1 MQVSIFDMALC
12 LSRALDLIDPTLV
25 AHHERVAYIAWRI
38 AEEAGLPLEA
48 ENRIIL
54 AGLLHDSGALSLS
67 ERMGALKF
75 EVEHPQH
82 HAEIGYRLLKDF
94 SHPALSFQE
103 VAELVRFH
111 HVSWRESSDVPL
123 GSQILHLADRI
134 AVLIG
139 GRREVLS
146 QAEEIEQKID
156 RQAGV
161 LFSPDLVEGFHR
173 LAAKESFWLYAAQPP
188 LPSLRENREWGV
200 SDVDGLLGMARLC
213 GKIIDFRSSFTA
225 THSSGVS
232 AVAEAMARYSNMT
245 EEECSMMRIA
255 GFLHDLGKLA
265 VPSEILEK
273 PGKLTKEEFE
283 VIRSHTFFTFV
294 TLEALPELHLINS
307 WASFHHE
314 RLDGRGY
321 PFHHGRRELSLGARI
336 MAVAD
341 VFTAL
346 TEDRPYR
353 AGMAQEEAVR
363 LLEKMAFDGALDENV
378 VALLALHASEI
389 ALLRSEVQSRAES
402 EYRAFGAGASLVVA
416 SKSVGFSSL
425 PS

>member
-1 MQVSIFDMALC
+1 MQVSVFDLALC

-25 AHHERVAYIAWRI
+25 AHHERVAYISWRI
-38 AEEAGLPLEA
+38 AQEAGLPLE
-48 ENRIIL
+48 EESRIIL
-54 AGLLHDSGALSLS
+54 AGLLHDSGALSLT
-67 ERMGALKF
+67 ERMGSLAF
-75 EVEHPQH
+75 EVDHPQH
-82 HAEIGYRLLKDF
+82 HAEVGYRLLKDF
-94 SHPALSFQE
+94 SHPAFSFQE
-103 VAELVRFH
+103 VAEFVRFH
-111 HVSWRESSDVPL
+111 HAPWREHPDVPL

-139 GRREVLS
+139 NQREVLS
-146 QAEEIEQKID
+146 QAEEIVRRID
-156 RQAGV
+156 QQAG
-161 LFSPDLVEGFHR
+161 LMFSPDLVAVFHR
-173 LAAKESFWLYAAQPP
+173 LALKESFWLYSAQPP
-188 LPSLRENREWGV
+188 LQHLREHREWEV
-200 SDVDGLLGMARLC
+200 TDLDGLLGMARLC

-232 AVAEAMARYSNMT
+232 AVAVAVARYANMS
-245 EEECSMMRIA
+245 EEECAMMRVA

-283 VIRSHTFFTFV
+283 VIRSHTFFTYE
-294 TLEALPELHLINS
+294 TLDALPELKTINS

-341 VFTAL
+341 VFTAI

-353 AGMAQEEAVR
+353 AGMEQDAAVR

-378 VALLALHASEI
+378 VALLASHASEI
-389 ALLRSEVQSRAES
+389 ADLRAEVQTQAES
-402 EYRAFGAGASLVVA
+402 EYRGFERGASLVAA
-416 SKSVGFSSL
+416 SQSEGFSRS